1 MDWAND
7 MNEEQMQRAIEF
19 LIQSQADSATRN
31 AIIEENFH
39 NIQTDFNRIQAKLDS
54 LTDTVRGLAEPGR
67 NLVEVAQIHARR
79 LDRIEGIQ
87 PDAI

>member
-1 MDWAND
+1 

-19 LIQSQADSATRN
+19 ILQNQADYANRDT
-31 AIIEENFH
+31 ITEEKFH
-39 NIQTDFNRIQAKLDS
+39 NLQTKLDS
-54 LTDTVRGLAEPGR
+54 LAETVRGLAELGR

>member
-1 MDWAND
+1 
-7 MNEEQMQRAIEF
+7 
-19 LIQSQADSATRN
+19 
-31 AIIEENFH
+31 
-39 NIQTDFNRIQAKLDS
+39 
-54 LTDTVRGLAEPGR
+54 LAELGR